1 MPIRWAHRDTPGLLL
16 NTASAQNGTATRFE
30 QGGRGLC
37 SLKAAKGIPRRDTEE
52 IAEPRISRGRM
63 RAILRF
69 YTTCTFLSEF
79 EIMWETG
86 EVDFEPITTRV

>member
-1 MPIRWAHRDTPGLLL
+1 MQNSGAASVAVACRPERDATAPPSDRKTAGAMGLPE
-16 NTASAQNGTATRFE
+16 T
-30 QGGRGLC
+30 
-37 SLKAAKGIPRRDTEE
+37 AKGIPRRDTEE
-52 IAEPRISRGRM
+52 IAESRISRGRM